1 MSPSFFICTLLQ
13 RLTEWSSAPVN
24 DVCLSASHNWRDRAS
39 EVRLVTSY
47 KHIIEEGGELEK
59 LSLTRTMP
67 HDVSFGL
74 RRNIDIAFR
83 AVAVGVLAA
92 KRL

>member
-1 MSPSFFICTLLQ
+1 VRRSMTFVHLHHT
-13 RLTEWSSAPVN
+13 TG
-24 DVCLSASHNWRDRAS
+24 AS

-47 KHIIEEGGELEK
+47 KHIVEEGGELEK

-83 AVAVGVLAA
+83 AVGVLAA